1 MNQRMHLVVGL
12 LAAVA
17 AVLAFATP
25 SSAQVR
31 VIISGGFTPPYQEVL
46 PAFERTTGIKV
57 TTMPGMSQGN
67 GPTVIAAQL
76 RRGVLAD
83 VVIMSR
89 EGLDGLIAERRVV
102 AGSDVN
108 LAQTPL
114 GLAVRAGAPQPDIS
128 TVDAFKATLLRAKVV
143 AFMPSTTGIYLTTTL
158 FPRLGIAEAI
168 AKKSNITG
176 AAAVAKGDAEL
187 TLQPVSEL
195 LHVAGIDY
203 VTTVPTDVQYVSVF
217 SAAVVAGSKEMNASK
232 QLIAYLASDTVTAAI
247 KKSGME
253 RPKRPSTR

>member
-1 MNQRMHLVVGL
+1 MRPVVSLHVAIATVLV
-12 LAAVA
+12 
-17 AVLAFATP
+17 FATP
-25 SSAQVR
+25 SSAQIR

-46 PAFERTTGIKV
+46 PEFERTTGIKV
-57 TTMPGMSQGN
+57 TTTPGMSQGD
-67 GPTVIAAQL
+67 GPSVIAAQL
-76 RRGVLAD
+76 RRGVPAD

-102 AGSDVN
+102 AGTGVD

-114 GLAVRAGAPQPDIS
+114 GLAVRAGAPKPDIS

-143 AFMPSTTGIYLTTTL
+143 AFMPSTTGIYLITTL

-168 AKKSNITG
+168 AKKSNTTG
-176 AAAVAKGDAEL
+176 AAAVAKGDAEI

-195 LHVAGIDY
+195 MHVAGVDY
-203 VTTVPTDVQYVSVF
+203 VTTVPTEVQHISVF
-217 SAAVVAGSKEMNASK
+217 SAAIVAGSKKMNASK
-232 QLIAYLASDTVTAAI
+232 RLIAYLASDSATATI

-253 RPKRPSTR
+253 RPKRQSTR